1 MSLSKGKAK
10 MKYQAGF
17 FSCGSLQVYFT
28 NLEAREPT
36 ILHNLWG
43 KHNYQALFFFYRPD
57 LGQNFVIFCL
67 ILLIILQLFYRIILQ
82 DKLHSFNIHDDRST
96 RFTTKL

>member
-43 KHNYQALFFFYRPD
+43 KHNYQALFVYRPD
-57 LGQNFVIFCL
+57 LGQNFMSFFA
-67 ILLIILQLFYRIILQ
+67 LFYL
-82 DKLHSFNIHDDRST
+82 
-96 RFTTKL
+96 